1 MNKFNEENLLDQDP
15 NELKLFFFH
24 FIKEVEQRLMK
35 VDQSCSRSFKNT
47 EDEFNKVGEVINK
60 NADVL
65 SSEIKKLTENDLTL
79 ASSLSNL
86 ILQLNELEKKQ
97 KSLSK
102 EIDLLKAKSK

>member
-1 MNKFNEENLLDQDP
+1 MNKFDKEELLNKTP
-15 NELKLFFFH
+15 NTVKLFLFH
-24 FIKEVEQRLMK
+24 FIKEVEQTLMK

-47 EDEFNKVGEVINK
+47 KDEFKKVGEVINK